1 MRFADIPDATD
12 VFLDAN
18 TFVYHFIGDAKFGAE
33 CTHLL
38 KRIELREIVGWTSPH
53 VLAEVSHRLM
63 TIEACSLFGWSYQG
77 IAARLRRH
85 PQNVRQLGRYEQALR
100 EIELLRL
107 RMVEV
112 TQKLVGDAAA
122 ISRQHGL
129 LTNDA
134 LVVTLMQSHALTYLA
149 SSDVDFDR
157 IAGLLRC
164 NPI

>member
-1 MRFADIPDATD
+1 MRFADILDATD

-38 KRIELREIVGWTSPH
+38 KRVELRKIVGWTSPH

-77 IAARLRRH
+77 IAVRLRRH
-85 PQNVRQLGRYEQALR
+85 SQNLRQLGRYEQALR

-134 LVVTLMQSHALTYLA
+134 LVVALMQSHALTYLA

-164 NPI
+164 KPI